1 MKPDPKMDDLQFKR
15 DAFAQIEHL
24 GEVVGVFEN
33 EPANINAM
41 ADAFP
46 GAVAVFVDTI
56 HSPKPDVPAERVEWV
71 RDFRIN

>member
-1 MKPDPKMDDLQFKR
+1 MDDLEFKKSQFR
-15 DAFAQIEHL
+15 PLAAL

-46 GAVAVFVDTI
+46 NAKAIFLDTI
-56 HSPKPDVPAERVEWV
+56 HSPKLDVPEDRVNWV
-71 RDFRIN
+71 RDFNF